1 MIDTVVSVKLPI
13 GEMLRI
19 KRNRLMPDHVTGKKR
34 ESVWYQEFMGM
45 SLEVSISVERS
56 YEGSKQNFTIL
67 RES

>member
-13 GEMLRI
+13 GEMLR
-19 KRNRLMPDHVTGKKR
+19 GKKR